1 MNVLIDTHIVIGLVG
16 RELPRAH
23 PKIAALLVDQ
33 ATIGFV
39 SVASFWEIAIKT
51 RLGKLSLGLPLD
63 DLAGFL
69 DATGLAILPIEFA
82 HVVATLD
89 PLPATSDPFDR
100 LLLAQCQVE
109 GLKLVTLDRALVSHP
124 LAWRG

>member
-16 RELPRAH
+16 RDLPGTH
-23 PKIAALLVDQ
+23 PKIATLLVDQ

-69 DATGLAILPIEFA
+69 GATGLTILPIEFA